1 MKDFK
6 ISIRFFDD
14 APVRSV
20 WDDASAKWWLCAVDV
35 VAAIADTTNPRIYWY
50 TVKRRNN
57 QLLANCKQLKLPASD
72 GKKYK
77 TDVIDETTLNSLM
90 AVIRSNK
97 KGVFIKWLTSVN
109 NSVDEKSKQK
119 RRAHNESKTC
129 NMDTVFVHAGCF
141 QYSMRRAP
149 CVVSEGVSVEG
160 DGGAQPPQYPVA
172 SFREWLGPEKPH
184 FS

>member
-1 MKDFK
+1 MGGD
-6 ISIRFFDD
+6 
-14 APVRSV
+14 
-20 WDDASAKWWLCAVDV
+20 
-35 VAAIADTTNPRIYWY
+35 
-50 TVKRRNN
+50 RNN
-57 QLLANCKQLKLPASD
+57 PKGYVIQLYQYAIRYAYNNDQFISYFN
-72 GKKYK
+72 GN
-77 TDVIDETTLNSLM
+77 IDDKSFKDAQNADYLVLGDFDLIEINQVVGSLYIM
-90 AVIRSNK
+90 
-97 KGVFIKWLTSVN
+97 
-109 NSVDEKSKQK
+109 K